1 MDEVKED
8 YYGDAVVDDDADD
21 TTDENTD
28 DDNTDADNTDA
39 DNTDA
44 DDVDVHAG
52 KSVLLVG
59 FAREGGKFTGG
70 SGFCDSCMYQV
81 DSTLTLRVHL
91 MF

>member
-28 DDNTDADNTDA
+28 DENTDA

-59 FAREGGKFTGG
+59 FAREGAKFTGG
-70 SGFCDSCMYQV
+70 SGFCDSCIYLDFAGPFNV
-81 DSTLTLRVHL
+81 LSLN
-91 MF
+91 